1 MYIIGVI
8 ILAFAMTMF
17 LQRNTYKNKEYKN
30 DYHKY
35 FDLFKLPIS
44 STLLIYLTYIIS
56 KELCK
61 TNELKTKYITN
72 SKVEAI
78 KSVTGDAPD
87 IDPLLLMKVHNSLPN
102 F

>member
-8 ILAFAMTMF
+8 ILAFAITMF

-35 FDLFKLPIS
+35 FDLFKLPLS

-56 KELCK
+56 KEICK
-61 TNELKTKYITN
+61 PNENITN
-72 SKVEAI
+72 TQKI
-78 KSVTGDAPD
+78 KID
-87 IDPLLLMKVHNSLPN
+87 IPDPLLSMKVHHSLPN